1 MRIKGYLWFRLVF
14 FIIVL
19 AVTASIF
26 AHVSKT
32 SLPDNINTPHIF
44 PAAGTV
50 EVAFSPSG
58 GITKMIVTELDSAKK
73 SIEVQAYS
81 FTSAPIAK
89 ALVDA
94 HKRGVQVRVI
104 IAKSQETL
112 HYSAATFLAAGIPV
126 HIDKA
131 FRIAHNKIMII
142 DKTDVITGSFNFTKA
157 AAESNAENCLILH
170 W

>member
-58 GITKMIVTELDSAKK
+58 GITKS
-73 SIEVQAYS
+73 
-81 FTSAPIAK
+81 
-89 ALVDA
+89 
-94 HKRGVQVRVI
+94 GVKNPNYPRN
-104 IAKSQETL
+104 TPL
-112 HYSAATFLAAGIPV
+112 FL
-126 HIDKA
+126 K
-131 FRIAHNKIMII
+131 
-142 DKTDVITGSFNFTKA
+142 
-157 AAESNAENCLILH
+157 NCDTH
-170 W
+170 